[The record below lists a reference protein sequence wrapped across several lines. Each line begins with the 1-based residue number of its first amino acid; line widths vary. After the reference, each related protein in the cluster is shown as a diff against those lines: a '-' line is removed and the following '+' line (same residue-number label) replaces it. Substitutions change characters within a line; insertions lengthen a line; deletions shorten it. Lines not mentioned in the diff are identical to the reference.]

1 VKSRAV
7 KSSPTKSS
15 PTKSSAFKFRTLATT
30 AAIAAL
36 ALTTAACGGGNSS
49 ASGSS
54 GSSGGS
60 GGGGGSI
67 TYWASNQGTSLD
79 NDKQVLTPELEKFQQ
94 QTGIKV
100 NLEVIGWN
108 DLQTRIQTA
117 VTSGQAPD
125 VVNIGNTWAASL
137 QSTGAFMPF
146 DQSAFDAIGGKDKF
160 VKTAMDTGGAPGQDP
175 TSVPVYG
182 LAYGLYYNKAMFSAA
197 GLTPP
202 SNWEDLVTDAKKLTS
217 GDKYGFALA
226 AGSYTENA
234 HFAFIDAA
242 QNGAD
247 LFDSKGQPTF
257 SSDGVVDGIKRYL
270 DLMQADK
277 VVNVANAQYDNG
289 TKAVNDFATGKVAM
303 ILNQNNADSSIVAN
317 GMKSDQ
323 YGVVPFPAPKDS
335 KTDVASH
342 VAGINLSIFKNTKN
356 KDAALKFVKFMTS
369 PETQTALDKP
379 FAALPVLNGA
389 TPNFTDNADEAKT
402 FADIYANK
410 SKPLPLVPAED
421 QFESTVGK
429 AMNQMFAKI
438 ASGGTVSTD
447 DIKSAMKTAEQQVA
461 AAG

>member
-1 VKSRAV
+1 MKI
-7 KSSPTKSS
+7 
-15 PTKSSAFKFRTLATT
+15 RTLAAT

-36 ALTTAACGGGNSS
+36 ALTTAGCGGGNNASS
-49 ASGSS
+49 PSGSS
-54 GSSGGS
+54 
-60 GGGGGSI
+60 GGGSI

-79 NDKQVLTPELEKFQQ
+79 NDKQVLTPQLEKFTQ

-137 QSTGAFMPF
+137 QSTQAFMPF
-146 DQSAFDAIGGKDKF
+146 DDAAMTAIGGKDKF

-175 TSVPVYG
+175 TSVPLYG
-182 LAYGLYYNKAMFSAA
+182 LAYGLYYNKAMFSTA
-197 GLTPP
+197 GLKPP
-202 SNWEDLVTDAKKLTS
+202 TTWEELVTDAKKLTS

-242 QNGAD
+242 QNGAE
-247 LFDSKGQPTF
+247 LFDGDGKPTF
-257 SSDGVVDGIKRYL
+257 NSDGVVNGIKRYL
-270 DLMQADK
+270 DLMQTDK
-277 VVNVANAQYDNG
+277 LVNIANAQYDNG

-317 GMKSDQ
+317 GMKSSA
-323 YGVVPFPAPKDS
+323 YGVVPFPAPEGS
-335 KTDVASH
+335 ASDVASH
-342 VAGINLSIFKNTKN
+342 VAGINLSIFDNSKN

-379 FAALPVLNGA
+379 FSSLPVLNGA
-389 TPNFTDNADEAKT
+389 TPNFTDNPEEAKT
-402 FADIYANK
+402 FADIYATK

-447 DIKSAMKTAEQQVA
+447 DIHNAMKTAEQQVA

>member
-1 VKSRAV
+1 MCIANLRQGSHEVKI
-7 KSSPTKSS
+7 
-15 PTKSSAFKFRTLATT
+15 RTLAAT

-36 ALTTAACGGGNSS
+36 ALTTSACGGNSNSSS
-49 ASGSS
+49 ASSS
-54 GSSGGS
+54 GSDASGS
-60 GGGGGSI
+60 GGTL

-79 NDKQVLTPELEKFQQ
+79 NDKQVLTPQLENFTK

-146 DQSAFDAIGGKDKF
+146 DDAAFKAIGGKDKF
-160 VKTAMDTGGAPGQDP
+160 VKTAMDTGGVAGQDP

-182 LAYGLYYNKAMFSAA
+182 LAYGLYYNKAMFAAA

-202 SNWEDLVTDAKKLTS
+202 NNWEDLVADAKKLTT
-217 GDKYGFALA
+217 GGKYGFALA

-234 HFAFIDAA
+234 HFAFINAA

-247 LFDSKGQPTF
+247 LFDKDGKPTF
-257 SSDGVVDGIKRYL
+257 SSDGVVNGIARYL
-270 DLMQADK
+270 DLMQKDK
-277 VVNVANAQYDNG
+277 VVNIGNAQYDNG

-303 ILNQNNADSSIVAN
+303 ILNQNNADNSIVAN
-317 GMKSDQ
+317 GMTSDK
-323 YGVVPFPAPKDS
+323 YGVVPFPAPSDAKAQ
-335 KTDVASH
+335 TASH

-356 KDAALKFVKFMTS
+356 KDAALKFVNFMTS
-369 PETQTALDKP
+369 AETQTALDKP
-379 FAALPVLNGA
+379 FSALPVLNAA
-389 TPNFTDNADEAKT
+389 TPNFTDNAEEAKT
-402 FADIYANK
+402 FADIYATK

-447 DIKSAMKTAEQQVA
+447 DIRTAMKTAEQQVA

>member
-1 VKSRAV
+1 MKI
-7 KSSPTKSS
+7 
-15 PTKSSAFKFRTLATT
+15 RTLAAT

-36 ALTTAACGGGNSS
+36 ALTTAACGGGSNSS
-49 ASGSS
+49 SS
-54 GSSGGS
+54 SSSDSSGGKTL
-60 GGGGGSI
+60 

-79 NDKQVLTPELEKFQQ
+79 NDKEVLTPQLQKFQQ

-146 DQSAFDAIGGKDKF
+146 DSSALDAIGGKDKF
-160 VKTAMDTGGAPGQDP
+160 VKTALDTGGAPGQDP
-175 TSVPVYG
+175 TSVPLYG
-182 LAYGLYYNKAMFSAA
+182 LAYGLYYNKAMFSSA
-197 GLTPP
+197 GLKPP
-202 SNWEDLVTDAKKLTS
+202 TTWEELVTDAKKLTS

-234 HFAFIDAA
+234 HFAFINAA

-247 LFDSKGQPTF
+247 LFDSSGKPTF
-257 SSDGVVDGIKRYL
+257 TSDGVVNGIKRYL
-270 DLMQADK
+270 DLMQTDK
-277 VVNVANAQYDNG
+277 VVNVSNVQYDNG
-289 TKAVNDFATGKVAM
+289 TKAVNDFATRKVAM
-303 ILNQNNADSSIVAN
+303 ILNQNNADNSIQAN
-317 GMKSDQ
+317 GMKSSE
-323 YGVVPFPAPKDS
+323 YGVVPFPAPEGSATK
-335 KTDVASH
+335 VASH

-356 KDAALKFVKFMTS
+356 KDAALQFVKFMTS
-369 PETQTALDKP
+369 PETQTALDKK
-379 FAALPVLNGA
+379 FTALPVLKDA
-389 TPNFTDNADEAKT
+389 TPNFTDNAEEAKT
-402 FADIYANK
+402 FADIYATK
-410 SKPLPLVPAED
+410 SKPLPLVASED

-438 ASGGTVSTD
+438 ASGGTVSTS
-447 DIKSAMKTAEQQVA
+447 DIRSALDTAQQQVA